1 MTFREEP
8 PLLKP
13 EGVDSHV
20 VRIRKSLA
28 AVLGMLPPAPCHL
41 KRTGGCLAS
50 SQTASLQAEAE
61 YRLAKRG
68 DPDMVVHPSK
78 QCPSSAVLWIDQ
90 AAFQQN
96 VSPSHKPTWHITALR
111 GQMKFEYS
119 GDAEFLSCHDLL
131 EQVAG
136 DNGWIQLA
144 RLCLQL
150 SACS

>member
-78 QCPSSAVLWIDQ
+78 QYPSSVVL
-90 AAFQQN
+90 
-96 VSPSHKPTWHITALR
+96 
-111 GQMKFEYS
+111 
-119 GDAEFLSCHDLL
+119 
-131 EQVAG
+131 
-136 DNGWIQLA
+136 
-144 RLCLQL
+144 
-150 SACS
+150 